1 MIPDMAQI
9 LASFTDPIN
18 IPTDPKSMLWMFPLL
33 LSISLVY
40 KATKIRVIFIGR
52 FFKDVGLLFATI
64 SVFMIFLG
72 AALIFLVK
80 LINE

>member
-1 MIPDMAQI
+1 MIPDITQI
-9 LASFTDPIN
+9 LGSFTEPIN
-18 IPTDPKSMLWMFPLL
+18 IPTNPASMLWMFPLL
-33 LSISLVY
+33 LAISLVY
-40 KATKIRVIFIGR
+40 KATKIRVIFFGR
-52 FFKDVGLLFATI
+52 FLKQVGLLFATI